1 MTLQIVD
8 LVDKISQ
15 IEVSGVRIRDMDELQ
30 APVNQRDCPILIPE
44 PLNFVS
50 NLVVT
55 RDSTGLPSQARK
67 TVNYTLQYT
76 FLYQPVGAGRM
87 GLEKYGDM
95 VKKTFAIID
104 AVIAAD
110 NLTSNTTYDEVV
122 DITPAAIIE
131 FGPVPDPDGNQYTGC
146 RLQFVITEFVN

>member
-1 MTLQIVD
+1 MTLQIVK

-15 IEVSGVRIRDMDELQ
+15 LEVSGVRIRDMDELQ
-30 APVNQRDCPILIPE
+30 APVNQRDCPILTPE

-55 RDSTGLPSQARK
+55 RDSTGIPSIAKK

-76 FLYQPVGAGRM
+76 FLYQPVGAGRE
-87 GLEKYGDM
+87 LERYGDM
-95 VKKTFAIID
+95 VEKAYAIID
-104 AVIAAD
+104 AIIEAD
-110 NLTSNTTYDEVV
+110 NLTSGTDYDEVV
-122 DITPAAIIE
+122 DITPAAIVE
-131 FGPVPDPDGNQYTGC
+131 FGPVPDPQGNQYIGC

>member
-1 MTLQIVD
+1 MNLRAR
-8 LVDKISQ
+8 LESQ
-15 IEVSGVRIRDMDELQ
+15 IPPLYLQRLRELS
-30 APVNQRDCPILIPE
+30 RL
-44 PLNFVS
+44 
-50 NLVVT
+50 
-55 RDSTGLPSQARK
+55 
-67 TVNYTLQYT
+67 
-76 FLYQPVGAGRM
+76 AGRM